1 MHFLNAN
8 LIWLLWPLASIP
20 LLIHWLSRRFPKRF
34 AFSSIEDIRRTMAG
48 RSRLFR
54 WRHLLM
60 LLLRTCALIALL
72 MAFLNPVIT
81 TKAASKKNQRAV
93 LLLVDHSLSM
103 SYQESGSSARTRA
116 QAEVKRLLKSL
127 DADNPFN
134 LIRVDHS
141 PTTAFTSF
149 SSNVEGALEFLEQ
162 SPAPLTQ
169 ANIHAANQLAAKLA
183 KEQKGELDVYYF
195 SDFQRRDWADVNF
208 SMLPEKTRLFFVSAT
223 DDPQRPNQA
232 IVSLNLGQ
240 GAVIAGGE
248 LEVQAR
254 IANHSSRPWSGK
266 VEAGFNPTTMRDT
279 TLTLPPWSEGNAVI
293 VVPIPQSGL
302 LELTASLPQDALL
315 ADNHRHLAV
324 QVSSQEEVILLT
336 GTEPNTAVPSPS
348 LFLSTA
354 VNPFDADDGVY
365 KPKHLEPSTLS
376 PATIAASTRLIAS
389 RLPLLNDAQAGTLV
403 TFLRG
408 GGGVI
413 LFLDGEHDAANLQ
426 KISNL
431 SEEPVP
437 IELRQKLDPTNLPN
451 GAMQVASGD
460 FRSRFLKIFEGVR
473 RQNLAQLEFY
483 NVYHAAASGRGKIL
497 LNYTDGTPA
506 LAESTVGL
514 GTLLICNFS
523 VAETASN
530 LAHQRLFPAWIH
542 EMLLRINANGSAAL
556 EPYLVGDSVTGEA
569 WASDALGRN
578 LIGPDHQVARSRTD
592 MIGERVRLSFS
603 AKQTGFYHLPDSSDK
618 NLLSFAVN
626 TDPEQ
631 SDLRTI
637 DPSVLPDRAGKSHTE
652 ASYVGATTNY
662 SALLRGQPIYHWF
675 LLAAL
680 IFLLVEGSLFKRPQP
695 VTA

>member
-8 LIWLLWPLASIP
+8 LLWLLWPLACIP

-34 AFSSIEDIRRTMAG
+34 AFSSIDDIRRSMAG

-54 WRHLLM
+54 WRHLLL

-72 MAFLNPVIT
+72 LAFAHPLVT
-81 TKAASKKNQRAV
+81 SKAATQKNPRAV
-93 LLLVDHSLSM
+93 LLMVDHSLSM
-103 SYQESGSSARTRA
+103 SCGESGGSARSRA
-116 QAEVKRLLKSL
+116 QAEVQRLLKSL

-134 LIRVDHS
+134 LIRIDHA
-141 PTTAFTSF
+141 PTAAFTTF
-149 SSNVEGALEFLEQ
+149 SSNIEGALRFLEQ
-162 SPAPLTQ
+162 SPPPLTQ
-169 ANIHAANQLAAKLA
+169 ANLHAANQLAARLA
-183 KEQKGELDVYYF
+183 KERKGELDIYYF

-208 SMLPEKTRLFFVSAT
+208 TMLPDHSRLFFVSAT

-232 IVSLNLGQ
+232 LVALTLGQ

-248 LEVQAR
+248 LEAQVR
-254 IANHSSRPWSGK
+254 VANHSSRPWTGK
-266 VEAGFNPTTMRDT
+266 IEAGFNPSTLRDT
-279 TLTLPPWSEGNAVI
+279 TITLPPWSEGKASI
-293 VVPIPQSGL
+293 LVPIPQSGL
-302 LELTASLPQDALL
+302 LQLTASLPEDDLP

-336 GTEPNTAVPSPS
+336 GTEPNSAVPSPS

-365 KPKHLEPSTLS
+365 KPKHLEPATLN

-389 RLPLLNDAQAGTLV
+389 RLPRLDDAQAGTLV

-413 LFLDGEHDAANLQ
+413 LFLDGDDDAANLR
-426 KISNL
+426 KIASL
-431 SEEPVP
+431 AGQAMPL
-437 IELRQKLDPTNLPN
+437 ELRQKLDSSHLPN

-460 FRSRFLKIFEGVR
+460 FRSRFLKIFDGVR

-483 NVYHAAASGRGKIL
+483 NAYHAAASGHGRIL
-497 LNYTDGTPA
+497 LHYTDGTPA
-506 LAESTVGL
+506 LAESTIGL

-530 LAHQRLFPAWIH
+530 LAHQRLFPGWIH
-542 EMLLRINANGSAAL
+542 EMLLRINASGSAAM
-556 EPYLVGDSVTGEA
+556 EPYLVGDTVSGEA
-569 WASDALGRN
+569 WASDALGRT
-578 LIGPDHQVARSRTD
+578 LIGPDRQPARCRSD
-592 MIGERVRLSFS
+592 LNGERIRISFG
-603 AKQTGFYHLPDSSDK
+603 AKQTGFYQMPSADEHP
-618 NLLSFAVN
+618 LLAFAVN

-637 DPSVLPDRAGKSHTE
+637 DPSVLPDRAGQSQRE
-652 ASYVGATTNY
+652 ASYVGTTTDY
-662 SALLRGQPIYHWF
+662 GSLLRGQPVYHWF

-680 IFLLVEGSLFKRPQP
+680 AFLLAEGSLFKRPQP
-695 VTA
+695 AA